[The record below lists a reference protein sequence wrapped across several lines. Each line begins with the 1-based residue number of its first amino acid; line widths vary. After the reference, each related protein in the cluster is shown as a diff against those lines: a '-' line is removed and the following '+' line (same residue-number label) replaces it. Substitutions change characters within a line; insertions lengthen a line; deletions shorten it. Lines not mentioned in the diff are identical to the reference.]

1 MKLLTFHPSI
11 FILSTR
17 SIKMK
22 VRFERFGGIGVKQLD
37 TRTKAAEFATGIG
50 RENVISLSEGF
61 QEGVFFVTVWY
72 WD

>member
-1 MKLLTFHPSI
+1 
-11 FILSTR
+11 
-17 SIKMK
+17 MK

-50 RENVISLSEGF
+50 HENVISLSEGF